1 LGPGHDGT
9 IELILSPRLFKPGWN
24 DQNIQHQLG
33 NKIIK
38 SGIYRWPAC
47 SKLTKKTMGQ
57 AGEFDY
63 KIKLKDPYPNPHRM
77 LEKTLDFYKLNN
89 SNDYLF

>member
-1 LGPGHDGT
+1 
-9 IELILSPRLFKPGWN
+9 
-24 DQNIQHQLG
+24 
-33 NKIIK
+33 
-38 SGIYRWPAC
+38 
-47 SKLTKKTMGQ
+47 MGQ

>member
-9 IELILSPRLFKPGWN
+9 IELILSLRLFKPGWN

-38 SGIYRWPAC
+38 SGI
-47 SKLTKKTMGQ
+47 
-57 AGEFDY
+57 
-63 KIKLKDPYPNPHRM
+63 
-77 LEKTLDFYKLNN
+77 
-89 SNDYLF
+89 